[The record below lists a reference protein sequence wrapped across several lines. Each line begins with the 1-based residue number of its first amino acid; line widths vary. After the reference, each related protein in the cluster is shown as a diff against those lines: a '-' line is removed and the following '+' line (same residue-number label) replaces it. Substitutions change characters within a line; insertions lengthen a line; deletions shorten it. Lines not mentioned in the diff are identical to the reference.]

1 MSEMSQAQEP
11 KDGAGATDPAGDAS
25 DLGEI
30 LGFEDQDETTRPPA
44 EDGPEDAAP
53 EDPTANA
60 NAAV

>member
-11 KDGAGATDPAGDAS
+11 NEGAGATDPAGDAS

-30 LGFEDQDETTRPPA
+30 LGFEDQDETTRPSA
-44 EDGPEDAAP
+44 DDGPENPA
-53 EDPTANA
+53 ANA

>member
-11 KDGAGATDPAGDAS
+11 KEGAGATDPAGDAS

-30 LGFEDQDETTRPPA
+30 LGFEDQDETTRPSSD
-44 EDGPEDAAP
+44 EAP

-60 NAAV
+60 ATAV